1 MSQEEAK
8 ARRHRRRVRAIRSF
22 FVRLFSLALVLY
34 ILLGHIVG
42 LLIMP
47 NGDMYPRMDAGD
59 LILFYRIDRNP
70 KAQDVIVMEKAVNP
84 DHSALTVSGDRPEPG
99 IIRKALTFLG
109 FRDPDAPETQTFVC
123 RVVGA
128 PGDTVE
134 VSEEKGLVVNGNALM
149 EPQIFYRTKP
159 YEGYMQY
166 PVTLG
171 ADEYFVMADFRNGG
185 ADSRF
190 FGPVSED
197 EIKGIVI
204 TILRRNNL

>member
-109 FRDPDAPETQTFVC
+109 FRERRET
-123 RVVGA
+123 RW
-128 PGDTVE
+128 
-134 VSEEKGLVVNGNALM
+134 
-149 EPQIFYRTKP
+149 R
-159 YEGYMQY
+159 
-166 PVTLG
+166 
-171 ADEYFVMADFRNGG
+171 FR
-185 ADSRF
+185 
-190 FGPVSED
+190 
-197 EIKGIVI
+197 
-204 TILRRNNL
+204 RRRGWL